1 MRTFNWRPRKQKD
14 RRGGATFC
22 DKPSRRESESESE
35 AVEKNDE
42 EKKEKKRENEW
53 PGLGPAR
60 GWRWW
65 SGLVLKRDARG
76 GGLVCVLRL
85 SAEKPVRP
93 PEELSQPG
101 RRYLDIP
108 GGCRLGP
115 PAGRT
120 SPVLAVPAS
129 RGCYCASSGEASD
142 PGASTVRR
150 TGLYCR
156 PYNRDLLYLG

>member
-76 GGLVCVLRL
+76 GGLVWIYLEDAVLGHLQGARPRSWRYL
-85 SAEKPVRP
+85 QVAGVTVLAAEKLRTRAHQPCGEQGSIVGP
-93 PEELSQPG
+93 IIGTYCIWDEWLAEESTP
-101 RRYLDIP
+101 
-108 GGCRLGP
+108 
-115 PAGRT
+115 
-120 SPVLAVPAS
+120 
-129 RGCYCASSGEASD
+129 CADEHFD
-142 PGASTVRR
+142 QVKV
-150 TGLYCR
+150 
-156 PYNRDLLYLG
+156 